1 MTLEEFTR
9 FLRTKSVGR
18 TELPDNE
25 QISFRIHTGMMKIAK
40 DTTPLRLVAAYN
52 EGTEI
57 LRKIDSDTYV
67 RFPKRPIKDSGLEL
81 DLDDEL
87 MDALALYVMAG
98 LEIQRS
104 KVLMGMYWEEID
116 KNNQRLIET
125 YLEEA
130 TNDAERFY
138 QFP

>member
-1 MTLEEFTR
+1 MTLEEFNR

-18 TELPDNE
+18 FELPDDE
-25 QISFRIHTGMMKIAK
+25 QLSFRIHSAMMKIAK
-40 DTTPLRLVAAYN
+40 DTTPLRLVAEYN

-98 LEIQRS
+98 LEIQRA
-104 KVLMGMYWEEID
+104 KVLMGMYWEEINH
-116 KNNQRLIET
+116 NNTRLIET
-125 YLEEA
+125 YLEDA
-130 TNDAERFY
+130 TNDAFRFHDL
-138 QFP
+138 P

>member
-40 DTTPLRLVAAYN
+40 DTTPLRLVASYN